1 MLDDGEVVEALLD
14 QEADDAVGVE
24 YEVRALSVLISDDP
38 APEWRYSSEYVLPF
52 RLPVPRATAGNL
64 RQEGNQL
71 RGLEEDVH
79 VVKRHVLGYRRSR
92 LLAVRAVV
100 RP

>member
-38 APEWRYSSEYVLPF
+38 APDGVIALIR
-52 RLPVPRATAGNL
+52 RL
-64 RQEGNQL
+64 
-71 RGLEEDVH
+71 
-79 VVKRHVLGYRRSR
+79 
-92 LLAVRAVV
+92 
-100 RP
+100 